1 MQLRVQLQCAL
12 APVRAMLPV
21 TSAVLELVLRVP
33 LMMLSLALYI
43 RGARVGV
50 AG

>member
-33 LMMLSLALYI
+33 LVMSSLALYVL
-43 RGARVGV
+43 GTRVGA